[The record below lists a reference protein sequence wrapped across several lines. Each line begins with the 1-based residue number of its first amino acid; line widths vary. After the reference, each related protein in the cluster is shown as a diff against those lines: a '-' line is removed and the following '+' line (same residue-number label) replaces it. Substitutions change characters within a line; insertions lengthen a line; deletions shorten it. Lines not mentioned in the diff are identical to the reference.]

1 LVIAPSQYLKLIVV
15 GWGVSEN
22 KVKVVYNSFK
32 PGRTNVIKENAKQ
45 RLNLSGEVILSV
57 GRLTP
62 WKGFDLLIDLMPVLL
77 MVNNQF
83 KLVIVGSGPEEKKLK
98 FKIQELKLEDKVILA
113 GSVFMEKMSN
123 YYQAADI
130 FILNSSYEGLSHT
143 LLEALSFGLPV
154 VASNVGGNP
163 EVIEHNQNGLLA
175 EYNNQQQI
183 LDSIKK
189 LSSNSGLVERFK
201 QANKEVIKNFS
212 KDKMY
217 KKYLELL
224 K

>member
-1 LVIAPSQYLKLIVV
+1 MVNCELLTV
-15 GWGVSEN
+15 EER
-22 KVKVVYNSFK
+22 FK
-32 PGRTNVIKENAKQ
+32 
-45 RLNLSGEVILSV
+45 
-57 GRLTP
+57 
-62 WKGFDLLIDLMPVLL
+62 L